1 MKDLSDAD
9 LMCLAAGD
17 NDLAFAELV
26 RRYQDV
32 LLNFFLR
39 TAVSYS
45 DGQDLAQRTLLRLWR
60 YRKKYTAKD
69 AKFTTFLFMMAR
81 QVSIDFFRAETR
93 RRELEVDLEQAAA
106 AEPIA
111 VPGRRGA
118 DAVSGEAISRA
129 MGRLTPSLRETV
141 ELVVF
146 QDLPYVEAAEVL
158 GVPLGTV
165 KSRLFNA
172 LRKLK
177 GYLGNERR
185 S

>member
-1 MKDLSDAD
+1 MKDLSDAN

-111 VPGRRGA
+111 VPGRCGA
-118 DAVSGEAISRA
+118 AVER
-129 MGRLTPSLRETV
+129 
-141 ELVVF
+141 VVF
-146 QDLPYVEAAEVL
+146 QALPYVEAAEVL

>member
-1 MKDLSDAD
+1 M
-9 LMCLAAGD
+9 
-17 NDLAFAELV
+17 
-26 RRYQDV
+26 
-32 LLNFFLR
+32 
-39 TAVSYS
+39 
-45 DGQDLAQRTLLRLWR
+45 
-60 YRKKYTAKD
+60 
-69 AKFTTFLFMMAR
+69 
-81 QVSIDFFRAETR
+81 
-93 RRELEVDLEQAAA
+93 EQAAA

-111 VPGRRGA
+111 VSGRCGA